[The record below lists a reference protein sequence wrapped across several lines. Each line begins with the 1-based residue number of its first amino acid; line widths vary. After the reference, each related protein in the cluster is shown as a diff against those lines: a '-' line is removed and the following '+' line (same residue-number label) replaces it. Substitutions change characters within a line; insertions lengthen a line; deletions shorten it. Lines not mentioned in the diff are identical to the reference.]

1 MAKQRIYSLKTG
13 SLNENDRLEI
23 ARLLLKAGYAARL
36 GRERP
41 IGKSNGAFDYFI
53 EFWEG
58 EGNEE
63 K

>member
-23 ARLLLKAGYAARL
+23 ARLLLKAGYTARL

-41 IGKSNGAFDYFI
+41 VGKSNGSFEYFI
-53 EFWEG
+53 EFWS

>member
-13 SLNENDRLEI
+13 SLNETERLEI
-23 ARLLLKAGYAARL
+23 ARLLLKAGYTARL

-41 IGKSNGAFDYFI
+41 AGKNSGNFDYFI

-58 EGNEE
+58 TDNE
-63 K
+63 